1 MGVHITFVRSTNL
14 DSWTW
19 DQLRTMKVGGN
30 QAFSDYLSKHGR
42 GMVSANTNA
51 KEKYTSAAAQ
61 QYKEELKRRAKEDEL
76 RYGPGPV
83 TTDGIADAS
92 HVTDA
97 SKENGKNGAGD
108 DDDFFDSWDKP
119 TNIIAPSPSPSP
131 KPMLGGP
138 PRVGLSP
145 AATPQGSRPT
155 TPSLSANAS
164 PTTSATLSPASAAAI
179 PAPAVSRA
187 VSSSSVRASST
198 GSGARSGAMKLG
210 GGAKSKLGGVKKGGA
225 AINFE
230 EAERKAREE
239 EERIKRLCYDR
250 EQEAKAAAEA
260 AAAAS
265 ASARASPAPSSSRGE
280 MVGNKKSAAEVER
293 LGMGF
298 GRLGFGQVAG
308 LSGEE
313 AAKAAAA
320 AKRAAQRAGQPE
332 PEESTFAREKFSSS
346 KGISSDMYFGRGL
359 HDESNKGE
367 AQQRL
372 QQFSGASAISS
383 NAYFG
388 REEDEYNNARA
399 AELEEGLLG
408 VENFSDLE
416 RSAKDIARRVMNE
429 AGFDDFSEVQS
440 AVRQGALRLG
450 SYLSDLSRQY
460 G

>member
-1 MGVHITFVRSTNL
+1 MGVHLTFVRSTNL
-14 DSWTW
+14 DSWSW

-30 QAFSDYLSKHGR
+30 QAFNDFITKHGR
-42 GMVSANTNA
+42 GMVSVTSNA

-61 QYKEELKRRAKEDEL
+61 QYREELKRRAKEDEL
-76 RYGPGPV
+76 RYGAGTV
-83 TTDGIADAS
+83 TTEGIADAAQ
-92 HVTDA
+92 VADA

-119 TNIIAPSPSPSP
+119 TNIIAPTPSP
-131 KPMLGGP
+131 KPMAGGP
-138 PRVGLSP
+138 PRIGLSP
-145 AATPQGSRPT
+145 AGTPQGSRPT
-155 TPSLSANAS
+155 TPSLGAVTS
-164 PTTSATLSPASAAAI
+164 PAATVSSSPAALSPA
-179 PAPAVSRA
+179 PVVSRA
-187 VSSSSVRASST
+187 VSSSSVRASSA
-198 GSGARSGAMKLG
+198 GSGARTAGAMKLG
-210 GGAKSKLGGVKKGGA
+210 GGTKSKLGGVKKGGP

-239 EERIKRLCYDR
+239 EERIKRLGYDR
-250 EQEAKAAAEA
+250 EQEAKQAAEA
-260 AAAAS
+260 AVAAAAS
-265 ASARASPAPSSSRGE
+265 AKASSAPSSSRGE
-280 MVGNKKSAAEVER
+280 MVGNKTSGGEVDR

-298 GRLGFGQVAG
+298 QRLGFGQVAG

-313 AAKAAAA
+313 AAKAASA
-320 AKRAAQRAGQPE
+320 AKRAAQRANNPA
-332 PEESTFAREKFSSS
+332 PEESTFARDKFSSS

-388 REEDEYNNARA
+388 REEDEYNQNRA

-440 AVRQGALRLG
+440 AVRQGALKLG
-450 SYLSDLSRQY
+450 GYLSDLSRQY

>member
-1 MGVHITFVRSTNL
+1 
-14 DSWTW
+14 
-19 DQLRTMKVGGN
+19 MKVGGN
-30 QAFSDYLSKHGR
+30 QAFKDYITKHGR
-42 GMVSANTNA
+42 GMVTASSNA

-61 QYKEELKRRAKEDEL
+61 SYRDELKRRAKEDEL
-76 RYGPGPV
+76 RYGSGPV
-83 TTDGIADAS
+83 TTEGIANAS
-92 HVTDA
+92 HVTD

-155 TPSLSANAS
+155 TPSVSATAS
-164 PTTSATLSPASAAAI
+164 PSGSATLSPSSAAAA

-187 VSSSSVRASST
+187 ISSSSVRASSA
-198 GSGARSGAMKLG
+198 GSGARAGAMKLG
-210 GGAKSKLGGVKKGGA
+210 GGKSKLGGVKKGGA

-239 EERIKRLCYDR
+239 EERIKRLGYDR
-250 EQEAKAAAEA
+250 EQEAKAAAEAA

-280 MVGNKKSAAEVER
+280 MVGNKQSSGEVDR

-320 AKRAAQRAGQPE
+320 AKRAANRANNPE
-332 PEESTFAREKFSSS
+332 P
-346 KGISSDMYFGRGL
+346 G
-359 HDESNKGE
+359 
-367 AQQRL
+367 
-372 QQFSGASAISS
+372 
-383 NAYFG
+383 
-388 REEDEYNNARA
+388 
-399 AELEEGLLG
+399 
-408 VENFSDLE
+408 
-416 RSAKDIARRVMNE
+416 
-429 AGFDDFSEVQS
+429 
-440 AVRQGALRLG
+440 
-450 SYLSDLSRQY
+450 
-460 G
+460 

>member
-1 MGVHITFVRSTNL
+1 MAWYTIVHRSTNL

-30 QAFSDYLSKHGR
+30 QAFSDYISKHGR
-42 GMVSANTNA
+42 GQVTANTNA

-61 QYKEELKRRAKEDEL
+61 QYKDELKRRAKEDEL

-92 HVTDA
+92 HNTEVA
-97 SKENGKNGAGD
+97 KENGKNGAAD

-145 AATPQGSRPT
+145 ATTPSGSRPT
-155 TPSLSANAS
+155 TPSLSASAS
-164 PTTSATLSPASAAAI
+164 PSASTTLSPASAAAM

-187 VSSSSVRASST
+187 ISSSSVRASST
-198 GSGARSGAMKLG
+198 GSGARAGAMKLG
-210 GGAKSKLGGVKKGGA
+210 GGKSKLGGVKKGGA

-239 EERIKRLCYDR
+239 EERIKRLGYDR

-280 MVGNKKSAAEVER
+280 MVGNKTSGAEVDR

-308 LSGEE
+308 LSGED

-320 AKRAAQRAGQPE
+320 AKRAAQRSGQPE
-332 PEESTFAREKFSSS
+332 PGTC
-346 KGISSDMYFGRGL
+346 L
-359 HDESNKGE
+359 N
-367 AQQRL
+367 L
-372 QQFSGASAISS
+372 
-383 NAYFG
+383 
-388 REEDEYNNARA
+388 
-399 AELEEGLLG
+399 LEGCSEHSLL
-408 VENFSDLE
+408 VL
-416 RSAKDIARRVMNE
+416 V
-429 AGFDDFSEVQS
+429 
-440 AVRQGALRLG
+440 
-450 SYLSDLSRQY
+450 SRQ
-460 G
+460 